1 MNENNKYLE
10 MFKDNESLFSISE
23 SKLIS
28 ELLNP
33 FSKKELNKYFDRM
46 ASDLKDFIAFKER
59 NKNININES
68 NEMKFKNLLYSLL
81 GKNLIEIIYII
92 DKSYR
97 EEKIRKIFH
106 WYKEQLKIFED
117 IRYINKKSYK
127 DIESFDDGEYF
138 KKKIEKMIK
147 NNEYLTEDDIL
158 KEQKTHR
165 TQGPFDKKMLKDY
178 KRVDI
183 YNNPYYKKLNK
194 KNKFIHT
201 KVSEE
206 STKTLISPILK
217 ERLSPPVLNH
227 PIADYSNFY
236 SNVNGK
242 KSFSL
247 KKTYINKNIQKP
259 EGGKKDIVYPDLNKE
274 IKSSYSFLRPEY
286 DYSILRTEKT
296 VNERKN
302 KLIKEKRTEEE
313 ITENLDKFGKA
324 RAYFRENILKKYELK
339 NIINMYVKIK
349 KYNYNFMHSNKN
361 LLKGNIK
368 QELED
373 KRNSILNDFIP
384 IKLIPRISS
393 RKELIPKKSQ
403 FEDNDNTQN
412 YNRTLKRHNTSGDM
426 KISKKFRRMGKKLI
440 LDEIKNINKET
451 NEIKDNL
458 SDKIHIFNIKLKYP
472 KYLIKN
478 KLIKSK
484 INNEYN
490 NNRTPNDTIY
500 KLLSEEP
507 LFRQKMISD
516 TICNITAKMN
526 DKKFIKEP
534 LEEESIYHNFC
545 LSAYNWKNMKIIDKA
560 KKHLDKGVKILRHIS
575 PCSNNGNN
583 RRALSENDT
592 FNNYRNDYLNL
603 RKTIGEWKKY
613 ECKQLLQKM
622 SKNNTKEKD
631 EESPNINK
639 EKSSKNKD
647 AFLYR
652 INNKQ
657 QNLMNAILN
666 PNEDNS
672 FPSYYLPK
680 SGSTLLSKI
689 EINTQKKKK
698 NRK

>member
-227 PIADYSNFY
+227 PIGDYSNFY
-236 SNVNGK
+236 SNTNGK
-242 KSFSL
+242 NSFSL

>member
-227 PIADYSNFY
+227 PIGDYSNFY
-236 SNVNGK
+236 SNTNGK
-242 KSFSL
+242 NSFSL

-680 SGSTLLSKI
+680 SGSTLL
-689 EINTQKKKK
+689 
-698 NRK
+698 